1 MRVVLDTNVLL
12 SGLAYP
18 ASPPGRIVAAWRSGA
33 LEIVLSRFIV
43 DELART
49 LQRLSHRTG
58 FSEND
63 VQDLMDAL
71 LVLADI
77 VEPNE
82 TARAAAATAGL
93 RDPADVPILA
103 ACLAA
108 PPDYLVTGDKDLLAL
123 ADRYP
128 IVTLAQFCERHSP

>member
-1 MRVVLDTNVLL
+1 MRVVLDTSVLL

-49 LQRLSHRTG
+49 LPRLSHRTG

-108 PPDYLVTGDKDLLAL
+108 QPDYLVTGDKDLLAL

-128 IVTLAQFCERHSP
+128 IVTPAQFCERHSP

>member
-18 ASPPGRIVAAWRSGA
+18 ASPPGRIVAAWRAGA
-33 LEIVLSRFIV
+33 IELALSRFIL

-49 LQRLSHRTG
+49 LPRLSHRTG
-58 FSEND
+58 FSKAD
-63 VQDLMDAL
+63 IQDLIDAL
-71 LVLADI
+71 MVLAEI
-77 VEPNE
+77 VEPGD
-82 TARAAAATAGL
+82 AIRIAAEAAGL
-93 RDPADVPILA
+93 RDPADVPVLA

-108 PPDYLVTGDKDLLAL
+108 QPDYLVTGDKDLLAL

-128 IVTLAQFCERHSP
+128 IVSPARFCERHSP